1 MGKTRINKILM
12 GIGLAAFLTVPTSVY
27 ASTEASQDSTNL
39 QPPQVRAL
47 TPQETELITP
57 ENRMVSSQTT
67 APLAVSDPS
76 GWQSRGKYGGSVYP
90 YYDNK
95 QAIPGGA
102 SVNWASAGGNFKVEF
117 TDIIAGNSFTVQLM
131 EYDPDNADDPVGNP
145 VRIDSFNNILLAENI
160 SGFVDGSDNDA
171 EFYVEVSN
179 AYTQDYIYAEGFD

>member
-1 MGKTRINKILM
+1 M
-12 GIGLAAFLTVPTSVY
+12 
-27 ASTEASQDSTNL
+27 
-39 QPPQVRAL
+39 
-47 TPQETELITP
+47 
-57 ENRMVSSQTT
+57 
-67 APLAVSDPS
+67 
-76 GWQSRGKYGGSVYP
+76 
-90 YYDNK
+90 
-95 QAIPGGA
+95 
-102 SVNWASAGGNFKVEF
+102 NWASAGGNFKVEF